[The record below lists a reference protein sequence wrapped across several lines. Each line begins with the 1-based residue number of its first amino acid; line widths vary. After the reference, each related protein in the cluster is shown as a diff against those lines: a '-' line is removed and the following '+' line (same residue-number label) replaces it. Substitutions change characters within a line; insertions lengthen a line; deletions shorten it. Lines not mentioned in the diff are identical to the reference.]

1 MSHPFDEFGIF
12 QFSETVMQESLP
24 SPVFKAWKTAVAK
37 EQPLDRTTADAI
49 AHAMKVWAM
58 SHGATHFTHW
68 FQPLTGST
76 AEKHDAFVSREDGK
90 PVAHFSGKTLIKG
103 ETDGSSFPSGGLRA
117 TFEAR
122 GYTYWDISS
131 PAFIREKVLCIPSI
145 FVSYNG
151 EPLDQKAPLLRALDV
166 MGKEATRVVQALGD
180 KQVKDV
186 KMMMGLEQEYFLIDY
201 DYFTAREDLLLA
213 GRTLLGTAAP
223 KGQEFEDHYFG
234 SIETKIQNYMNE
246 VNEELWR
253 LGIYAF
259 VEHNEVAPAQFEISS
274 IYDEANISVDQN
286 QITMDVLRKTAKK
299 HDLACLLHEKPFA
312 TINGSGKHNNWSL
325 STDDG
330 QNLLEPGDKPSE
342 NVRFLLFVAACI
354 KAIDT
359 HPEILRL
366 SASGAGNDHRLGAN
380 EAPPAI
386 ISVFMGEVIEH
397 ILLSLVDKAED
408 KAAKAAST
416 SSAISNLAYLPKDNT
431 DRNRTSPFA
440 FTGNKFEFRML
451 GSSLSA
457 SLSATVIASILAE
470 SLSEIADRLEPI
482 KYLQDVR
489 DEALKIVTEIMA
501 KHHRVLFSGNGYSD
515 AWVEEAAK
523 RGLPNIKSFVESIEY
538 LNSAKSIKLFE
549 SYGIF
554 SKAELDARA
563 DVLYENYLK
572 TLQVEAKTMLRMTE
586 KVIVPSALAYLAE
599 LNAMKGLKLADKK
612 FAALDKTLDA
622 VEAGVEKVKAVL
634 ADLAKEHELKVE
646 SVKHRTELL
655 PALDAL
661 RVDVDMIEEIL
672 PEDVYPIPTY
682 TDMWWR
688 QD

>member
-515 AWVEEAAK
+515 TWVEEAAK

>member
-1 MSHPFDEFGIF
+1 MSHPFDEFGIY
-12 QFSETVMQESLP
+12 QFSESIMKESLP

-76 AEKHDAFVSREDGK
+76 AEKHDAFITREDGK
-90 PVAHFSGKTLIKG
+90 PVAHFNGKTLIKG

-151 EPLDQKAPLLRALDV
+151 EPLDQKAPLLRSLNV
-166 MGKEATRVVQALGD
+166 LGKEATRVVNALGD

-213 GRTLLGTAAP
+213 GRTLLGSPAP

-234 SIETKIQNYMNE
+234 SIETKIQEYMNE

-312 TINGSGKHNNWSL
+312 SINGSGKHNNWSL

-366 SASGAGNDHRLGAN
+366 AASGAGNDHRLGAN

-397 ILLSLVDKAED
+397 ILLSLVDKAAD
-408 KAAKAAST
+408 KAAKTAST

-457 SLSATVIASILAE
+457 SLSATVIASILSE

-515 AWVEEAAK
+515 EWVAEAAK
-523 RGLPNIKSFVESIEY
+523 RGLPNIKSFVESVEY
-538 LNSAKSIKLFE
+538 LNADKSVKLFE
-549 SYGIF
+549 KYDIF

-586 KVIVPSALAYLAE
+586 KVIVPAALDYLGNLAS
-599 LNAMKGLKLADKK
+599 MKGIKLADKK
-612 FAALDKTLDA
+612 FAALEATLDKIETKVAA
-622 VEAGVEKVKAVL
+622 VKKVL
-634 ADLAKEHELKVE
+634 ADLAADHELKSE
-646 SVKHRTELL
+646 SIKHRTVLL
-655 PALDAL
+655 PALDDL
-661 RVDVDMIEEIL
+661 RLDVDMVEELL
-672 PEDVYPIPTY
+672 PEDAYPIPTY

>member
-12 QFSETVMQESLP
+12 QFSESVMQESLP

-286 QITMDVLRKTAKK
+286 QITMDVLRKTAK
-299 HDLACLLHEKPFA
+299 
-312 TINGSGKHNNWSL
+312 NN
-325 STDDG
+325 
-330 QNLLEPGDKPSE
+330 K
-342 NVRFLLFVAACI
+342 
-354 KAIDT
+354 
-359 HPEILRL
+359 
-366 SASGAGNDHRLGAN
+366 
-380 EAPPAI
+380 
-386 ISVFMGEVIEH
+386 
-397 ILLSLVDKAED
+397 
-408 KAAKAAST
+408 
-416 SSAISNLAYLPKDNT
+416 PKDENL
-431 DRNRTSPFA
+431 NENL
-440 FTGNKFEFRML
+440 NK
-451 GSSLSA
+451 
-457 SLSATVIASILAE
+457 
-470 SLSEIADRLEPI
+470 
-482 KYLQDVR
+482 
-489 DEALKIVTEIMA
+489 DE
-501 KHHRVLFSGNGYSD
+501 
-515 AWVEEAAK
+515 
-523 RGLPNIKSFVESIEY
+523 
-538 LNSAKSIKLFE
+538 
-549 SYGIF
+549 
-554 SKAELDARA
+554 
-563 DVLYENYLK
+563 
-572 TLQVEAKTMLRMTE
+572 
-586 KVIVPSALAYLAE
+586 
-599 LNAMKGLKLADKK
+599 
-612 FAALDKTLDA
+612 
-622 VEAGVEKVKAVL
+622 
-634 ADLAKEHELKVE
+634 
-646 SVKHRTELL
+646 
-655 PALDAL
+655 
-661 RVDVDMIEEIL
+661 VDFN
-672 PEDVYPIPTY
+672 
-682 TDMWWR
+682 
-688 QD
+688 Q

>member
-12 QFSETVMQESLP
+12 QFSESVMQESLP

-515 AWVEEAAK
+515 TWVEEAAK